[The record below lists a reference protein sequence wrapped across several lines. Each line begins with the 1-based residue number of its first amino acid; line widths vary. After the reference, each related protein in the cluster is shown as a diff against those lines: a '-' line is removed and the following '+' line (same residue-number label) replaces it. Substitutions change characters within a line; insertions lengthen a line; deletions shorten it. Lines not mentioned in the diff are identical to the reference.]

1 VSISFFF
8 VAISWPLA
16 AGAIATEW
24 DSGGVMFGKL
34 AVIALLV
41 ALNGFFVAAEFAL
54 VKVRSS
60 QLDALVAEGH
70 KSAVAARVVIGNLD
84 AYLSA
89 CQLGIT
95 LASLALGWVGEP
107 FLAQMLQ
114 PLFALA
120 GIHSPVVVSWASF
133 AFAFSVITFLHI
145 VLGEQAPKILA
156 IRKPLPSSLWV
167 SPPLRFFYGLFR
179 PAIWFLN
186 ASSNWVLKH
195 IFRLEPVA
203 EGELSHSEEEL
214 RVILDESEKSD
225 EVSTLGRDIL
235 VNALDMRRRVVRDI
249 MTPRGEV
256 VSLDLEESFEDN
268 VRKALAS
275 RHTRFPLCRGH
286 LDNTI
291 GLVHIKELVP
301 MMRDPNPD
309 LLRIKRD
316 VLNVPEMMPL
326 EKLLNMFLTKHA
338 HLAVVVDEY
347 GGTVGMVT
355 LENVLEELVGDIQDE
370 FDAESEEFNEINE
383 NEFSLEGAV
392 GLYELQD
399 MADLT
404 LESSDVSTIGGYVTQ
419 LARPFAED
427 RRAGADRELS
437 RHDHEVRTDVV
448 LNSCTSA
455 KSPTPRT
462 RDRRR
467 QSSTRPASASLR
479 LWNSR
484 SRPTSPARI
493 AASCSRCSSTTSVS
507 EQQFIEDCSVCCRPI
522 QLTIRSR
529 PGEILDVQ
537 EDS

>member
-1 VSISFFF
+1 VRIRFVSISFFF
-8 VAISWPLA
+8 VATSWLLA
-16 AGAIATEW
+16 AGNIATEW
-24 DSGGVMFGKL
+24 DSGGVLFGKL

-120 GIHSPVVVSWASF
+120 GIHSPVVISWASF

-167 SPPLRFFYGLFR
+167 SPPLRLFYGLLR

-186 ASSNWVLKH
+186 ASSNWVLKY
-195 IFRLEPVA
+195 IFRVEPA
-203 EGELSHSEEEL
+203 SEHELSHSEEEL

-301 MMRDPNPD
+301 MMRDPAPD

-370 FDAESEEFNEINE
+370 FDAEPEEFNEINE
-383 NEFSLEGAV
+383 NEFTVEGAV

-404 LESSDVSTIGGYVTQ
+404 LESSDVSTIGGYVTHLLGHLPKTGEQVQIENYLVTITKSDGRRVEQ
-419 LARPFAED
+419 LHFRKV
-427 RRAGADRELS
+427 ADAPKPGQ
-437 RHDHEVRTDVV
+437 T
-448 LNSCTSA
+448 TA
-455 KSPTPRT
+455 KFDTPG
-462 RDRRR
+462 
-467 QSSTRPASASLR
+467 
-479 LWNSR
+479 
-484 SRPTSPARI
+484 
-493 AASCSRCSSTTSVS
+493 VS
-507 EQQFIEDCSVCCRPI
+507 
-522 QLTIRSR
+522 
-529 PGEILDVQ
+529 
-537 EDS
+537 